1 MSDTEAAMSLSI
13 YLLATAFGPLAIGP
27 LSELYGRQVVLHAS
41 GIWFFVWNL
50 VCGFASTKETLIAS
64 RFLAGFGA
72 SAIYSLA
79 GGVLGDIWR
88 PEHRGRSLGMYLL
101 IPLLGA
107 AVGPIIGG
115 FMAERTTWRWM
126 FWSTS
131 IFQGVMVVVSFFSFF
146 ETYAPVVLQR
156 RAAKIRK
163 ETGNDRYHTATEKL
177 NEGKSSVA
185 VLKQALTRPLRL
197 LAFHPL
203 IQVSSLLTGF
213 NYGIMYVT
221 LSTFSHLWT
230 KQYGQSVEISGLHY
244 IACSLGE
251 IAGAQIG
258 GPLMDYFYKRQAT
271 ENRSPE
277 ARIPLMY
284 PGILLT
290 WGGVLMYGWTAQ
302 SHTHWTVVDLGVF
315 IMLFGMQL
323 DDLPLIGYIIDVYG
337 EHTSSAMGAQ
347 QFFKSLAAFLFPLFA
362 PAMYDKLGYGKGN
375 SILAIEGKSKV
386 DGMMRLYGSSFAA
399 AITGRSFLV
408 TPLGALGIAGR
419 VSHTTI

>member
-1 MSDTEAAMSLSI
+1 MATTGNSESVVAAAVTPSELEMAIIRTSTAAAPPPPPLPTKKETDTDSFLVKFDESYDAQNPLDWPTGRKWLVTDVLSATGFNRIMVSTIMAPALPSIAKELHMSDTEAAMSLSI

-41 GIWFFVWNL
+41 GIWFFVWNV

-115 FMAERTTWRWM
+115 FMSERTTWRWM

-131 IFQGVMVVVSFFSFF
+131 IFQGVMVVVSFFCFF

-163 ETGNDRYHTATEKL
+163 ETGNDRYHTVSEKL

-185 VLKQALTRPLRL
+185 ILKQALTRPLRL

-203 IQVSSLLTGF
+203 IQVSSLLAKQSDRF
-213 NYGIMYVT
+213 
-221 LSTFSHLWT
+221 STF
-230 KQYGQSVEISGLHY
+230 E
-244 IACSLGE
+244 
-251 IAGAQIG
+251 
-258 GPLMDYFYKRQAT
+258 
-271 ENRSPE
+271 
-277 ARIPLMY
+277 
-284 PGILLT
+284 
-290 WGGVLMYGWTAQ
+290 
-302 SHTHWTVVDLGVF
+302 TVD
-315 IMLFGMQL
+315 
-323 DDLPLIGYIIDVYG
+323 
-337 EHTSSAMGAQ
+337 
-347 QFFKSLAAFLFPLFA
+347 
-362 PAMYDKLGYGKGN
+362 
-375 SILAIEGKSKV
+375 
-386 DGMMRLYGSSFAA
+386 
-399 AITGRSFLV
+399 
-408 TPLGALGIAGR
+408 
-419 VSHTTI
+419 